1 MTAAGWRIIIT
12 EVSTVYPCNMNKLY
26 PIKQWTSVLLWF
38 LSLLPN
44 IPTICSLQKHSSLI
58 FILFDSSSHPKR
70 ISRWCV
76 YIYSHCHVYHFLKHK
91 YSTVLWENATE
102 ERAHKW
108 LPSSLFSAKLSK
120 QSMTKN
126 LVLFCFGELVAWFQ
140 YEWTL
145 WCWYLD
151 SFSWAPLKKPY
162 CYKHLLTSHIPWLT
176 WLFLKLSDE

>member
-58 FILFDSSSHPKR
+58 FILFDSSIVMYTIFSNTNT
-70 ISRWCV
+70 V
-76 YIYSHCHVYHFLKHK
+76 L

-126 LVLFCFGELVAWFQ
+126 LVPFCFGELVAWFQ